1 MIKQNSDS
9 WNRCFVILCSNLVI
23 LAEKNYLTLEQCY
36 TDTTMKKLVQEKESA
51 VQLRKNGLSYAEI
64 LKQVPVAKSS
74 LSLWLKDLPLTNSEK
89 SVLKKRKDKN
99 ITRGRIKAAAELRKR
114 RLDRERICFNEA
126 KMIFDKYKDEP
137 LFHAGVSM
145 YWAEGAKTSNRWML
159 INTDVD
165 VIEMMVVWLRKYLQV
180 SNSDIFFR
188 LYIHKPYADGSC
200 EKWWKQKLSL
210 PGDKFL
216 KTVIKPTIHKSRQKA
231 GHHGCLRIEVKNS
244 KNLFFSMKILKSL
257 AVDYYKKQ

>member
-1 MIKQNSDS
+1 
-9 WNRCFVILCSNLVI
+9 
-23 LAEKNYLTLEQCY
+23 
-36 TDTTMKKLVQEKESA
+36 MKKLVQEKEKA
-51 VQLRKNGLSYAEI
+51 VKLRKSGLSYAEI

-74 LSLWLKDLPLTNSEK
+74 LSLWLKDLPLTKEEK
-89 SVLKKRKDKN
+89 KVLKKRADNN
-99 ITRGRIKAAAELRKR
+99 ISRGRVKAASELRKR
-114 RLDRERICFNEA
+114 RLEREKVWLNEA
-126 KMIFDKYKDEP
+126 GHIFDKYKDNP

-165 VIEMMVVWLRKYLQV
+165 VIEMMIVWLKKYFKVIDQ
-180 SNSDIFFR
+180 DIMFR

-200 EKWWKQKLSL
+200 EKWWRQRLGVSS
-210 PGDKFL
+210 DRFL
-216 KTVIKPTIHKSRQKA
+216 KTVIKPTIHKSKQKA